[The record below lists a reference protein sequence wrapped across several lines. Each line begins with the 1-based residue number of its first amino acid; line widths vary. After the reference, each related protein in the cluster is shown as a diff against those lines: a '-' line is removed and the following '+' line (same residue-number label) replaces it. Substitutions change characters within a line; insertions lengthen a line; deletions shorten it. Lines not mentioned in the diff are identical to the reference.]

1 MGKKIVA
8 GVISGLIGGLAFDA
22 LMYAFPAAGGASMIA
37 FAAEAVHAS
46 NSLIGWLVYP
56 VYGVVIGALFG
67 RLLYYS
73 QTVDDVW
80 ATLWGGLYGVGW
92 WIIAQLILIPI
103 LFAIRPLSSSAIDR
117 VRDIA
122 LPLLVGHVLYGVIL
136 GFGWSRIT
144 RLALRHRRPS
154 EADRP
159 ARRAA

>member
-1 MGKKIVA
+1 MGRKIVA
-8 GVISGLIGGLAFDA
+8 GVMSGLIGGLAFDA
-22 LMYAFPAAGGASMIA
+22 LMYAIPAAGGTSMIA
-37 FAAEAVHAS
+37 FAADAVHPS

-56 VYGVVIGALFG
+56 VYGIVIGAFFG
-67 RLLYYS
+67 GLLYS
-73 QTVDDVW
+73 QTVDDAW

-92 WIIAQLILIPI
+92 WIIAQLVLIPI

-117 VRDIA
+117 VRDVA
-122 LPLLVGHVLYGVIL
+122 LPLLVGHVVYGVIL

-144 RLALRHRRPS
+144 RLAIRRRRPS